1 MPVST
6 RANAV
11 IRASKRYRG
20 GELSNMSK
28 LYALKGEQTEI
39 KGVPDIIPIL
49 PLGHVHSQKGDF
61 DVDEESFQSMKA
73 HMSKRGIDIVVDYE
87 HQTLDNVQAPAGGW
101 IKDIYL
107 QDGAIAAKV
116 EWTPTAKKYLENKEY
131 RYLSPV
137 ILVRKTDGKATVLHS
152 VALTNTPAIDGMFPI
167 INSVDLD
174 QYDEGGKTMDLK
186 VLAKMLGLPED
197 TTEEQI
203 LEKIKGTV
211 GEVEQ
216 LKADAQKKEEGS
228 EEDSEGEVVANKV
241 ILGLLSLKE
250 DAKTEDVASA
260 ILALKAA
267 PKGSISEIEFKALKE
282 KIAND
287 DADKAVLMALKEGKI
302 SSAQKVWAKEYA
314 LKDPKGF
321 DKFVEK
327 APQVVP
333 LGEIEFEQKA
343 NKQTGFDDTT
353 MVVCK
358 MLGVSKEDIEKY
370 GKDGE

>member
-1 MPVST
+1 
-6 RANAV
+6 
-11 IRASKRYRG
+11 
-20 GELSNMSK
+20 MSK

-39 KGVPDIIPIL
+39 NGVPDVIPIL
-49 PLGHVHSQKGDF
+49 PLGHVKSQKGDF

-167 INSVDLD
+167 INSVDVD
-174 QYDEGGKTMDLK
+174 QYDEGGNTMDLK

-197 TTEEQI
+197 ATEEQI

-228 EEDSEGEVVANKV
+228 EGSKDGEVVANKV

-260 ILALKAA
+260 ILALKSA
-267 PKGSISEIEFKALKE
+267 PKGSISESEFKALKE

-287 DADKAVLMALKEGKI
+287 GADKAVMVALKSGKI
-302 SSAQKVWAKEYA
+302 STAQKDWAKEYA
-314 LKDPKGF
+314 LKDPNGF
-321 DKFVEK
+321 EKFVEK

-333 LGEIEFEQKA
+333 VGEIDFEEKA
-343 NKQTGFDDTT
+343 NKQTGFDDAT

>member
-1 MPVST
+1 
-6 RANAV
+6 
-11 IRASKRYRG
+11 
-20 GELSNMSK
+20 
-28 LYALKGEQTEI
+28 
-39 KGVPDIIPIL
+39 
-49 PLGHVHSQKGDF
+49 
-61 DVDEESFQSMKA
+61 
-73 HMSKRGIDIVVDYE
+73 
-87 HQTLDNVQAPAGGW
+87 
-101 IKDIYL
+101 
-107 QDGAIAAKV
+107 
-116 EWTPTAKKYLENKEY
+116 
-131 RYLSPV
+131 
-137 ILVRKTDGKATVLHS
+137 
-152 VALTNTPAIDGMFPI
+152 
-167 INSVDLD
+167 
-174 QYDEGGKTMDLK
+174 MDLK

-197 TTEEQI
+197 ATEEQI

-216 LKADAQKKEEGS
+216 LKEDAKKKEEGS
-228 EEDSEGEVVANKV
+228 GEGNEGEVVANKV

-302 SSAQKVWAKEYA
+302 SSAQKTWAKEYA

-321 DKFVEK
+321 EKFIEK

-343 NKQTGFDDTT
+343 NKQASFDDAT
-353 MVVCK
+353 MLVCK
-358 MLGVSKEDIEKY
+358 MMGVSKADIEKY

>member
-1 MPVST
+1 
-6 RANAV
+6 
-11 IRASKRYRG
+11 
-20 GELSNMSK
+20 MSK

-39 KGVPDIIPIL
+39 KGVPDVIPIL
-49 PLGHVHSQKGDF
+49 PLGHVHSQKGEF
-61 DVDEESFQSMKA
+61 DVDEESFHSMKA
-73 HMSKRGIDIVVDYE
+73 HMEKRGIDIVVDYE
-87 HQTLDNVQAPAGGW
+87 HQTLENVQAPAGGW

-116 EWTPTAKKYLENKEY
+116 EWTPTARKYLENKEY

-174 QYDEGGKTMDLK
+174 QYDDEGGKTMDLK

-197 TTEEQI
+197 ATEEQI

-216 LKADAQKKEEGS
+216 LKEDAKKKEEDPKNEG
-228 EEDSEGEVVANKV
+228 DGEVVANKT
-241 ILGLLSLKE
+241 ILGLLNLKE

-267 PKGSISEIEFKALKE
+267 PKGTVSESEFKALKE

-287 DADKAVLMALKEGKI
+287 DADKAVMLALKSGKI
-302 SSAQKVWAKEYA
+302 STAQKAWAKEYA
-314 LKDPKGF
+314 LKDPQGF
-321 DKFVEK
+321 EKFVEK

-333 LGEIEFEQKA
+333 IGEIEFETKV
-343 NKQTGFDDTT
+343 NKDTT
-353 MVVCK
+353 LDETSMLVCK
-358 MLGVSKEDIEKY
+358 MMGISKEDIEKY
-370 GKDGE
+370 GKDVL

>member
-1 MPVST
+1 
-6 RANAV
+6 
-11 IRASKRYRG
+11 
-20 GELSNMSK
+20 MSK

-39 KGVPDIIPIL
+39 NGVPDVIPIL
-49 PLGHVHSQKGDF
+49 PLGHVKSQKGDF

-167 INSVDLD
+167 INSVDVD
-174 QYDEGGKTMDLK
+174 QYDEGGNTMDLK

-197 TTEEQI
+197 ATEEQI

-228 EEDSEGEVVANKV
+228 EGSKDGEVVANKV

-260 ILALKAA
+260 ILALKSA
-267 PKGSISEIEFKALKE
+267 PKGSISESEFKALKE

-287 DADKAVLMALKEGKI
+287 DADKAVMVALKSGKI
-302 SSAQKVWAKEYA
+302 STAQKDWAKEYA
-314 LKDPKGF
+314 LKDPNGF
-321 DKFVEK
+321 EKFVEK

-333 LGEIEFEQKA
+333 VGEIDFEEKA
-343 NKQTGFDDTT
+343 NKQTDFDDAT